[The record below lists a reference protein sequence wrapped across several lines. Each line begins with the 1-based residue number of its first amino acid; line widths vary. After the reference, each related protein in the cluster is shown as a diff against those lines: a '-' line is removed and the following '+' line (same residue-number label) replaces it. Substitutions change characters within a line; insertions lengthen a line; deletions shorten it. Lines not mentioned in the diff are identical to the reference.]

1 MRRDK
6 SMGTVTKT
14 RKPAKTTRTIKPTK
28 TRKKIT
34 FSDWDPAE
42 VIETKEDV
50 VAFLEVALEENDP
63 DFLLSVVGD
72 IARSKGMTQI
82 AKELKLD
89 RKGLYKSLAPD
100 GNPSFKTVFKLL
112 DLLGLQMKLEKKSA

>member
-1 MRRDK
+1 MK
-6 SMGTVTKT
+6 
-14 RKPAKTTRTIKPTK
+14 ATTRTKE
-28 TRKKIT
+28 KIT

-50 VAFLEVALEENDP
+50 IALLEVALEENDP
-63 DFLLSVVGD
+63 DFLLSVIGD

-82 AKELKLD
+82 AKELNLD

-100 GNPSFKTVFKLL
+100 GNPSFKTVFKLI
-112 DLLGLQMKLEKKSA
+112 DLLGLRLKMELKTA